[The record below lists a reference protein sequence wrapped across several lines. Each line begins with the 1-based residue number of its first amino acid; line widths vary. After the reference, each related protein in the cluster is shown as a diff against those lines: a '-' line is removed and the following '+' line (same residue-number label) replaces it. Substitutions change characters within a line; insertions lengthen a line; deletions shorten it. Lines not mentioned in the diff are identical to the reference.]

1 MKPEPGNVTTHSE
14 LIQNGFSFNCVFVGF
29 KVYRRFN
36 PEDEDYTYLF
46 YDFFNKTIQTILKSD
61 N

>member
-1 MKPEPGNVTTHSE
+1 MKTGDVTTQSE
-14 LIQNGFSFNCVFVGF
+14 LIQNGFCFNCFFVGF

-46 YDFFNKTIQTILKSD
+46 YDFFSQTIQTILKSQS
-61 N
+61 